1 MATFVPLSSTKT
13 SVAGSRWAV
22 SAHHAARSSSSRSR
36 ACRTFFD
43 RDPEAV
49 DDPRHG
55 GHADGHPL
63 LRSPAGAM
71 LSQGGVGGG
80 SDLGPQGRRVRGTDA
95 RGAAGTRS
103 RRHGTRGALAPPPAD
118 DRAGTDAEEPGGL
131 GHGKPAVDRSQQPL
145 AEVGR
150 VLLHA
155 LPSHTSNSSATRS
168 SLKVGSSE
176 PGSWRRTWRSSPAE
190 AIHGPPG
197 WKATTSAPL

>member
-13 SVAGSRWAV
+13 SVAGSRWTV
-22 SAHHAARSSSSRSR
+22 SAHHADRASSSRSR
-36 ACRTFFD
+36 AWSTFFD
-43 RDPEAV
+43 CDPEAA

-71 LSQGGVGGG
+71 LGQGGVGGG
-80 SDLGPQGRRVRGTDA
+80 SDLGPQGRSVRGTDA
-95 RGAAGTRS
+95 REAAGTRP
-103 RRHGTRGALAPPPAD
+103 RRHGARGALAPPPAH

-131 GHGKPAVDRSQQPL
+131 GHGEPAVDRSQQPL

-168 SLKVGSSE
+168 IV
-176 PGSWRRTWRSSPAE
+176 
-190 AIHGPPG
+190 
-197 WKATTSAPL
+197 AP